1 MGRVTRTR
9 LSAGALVIAN
19 AIPLLGV
26 ALWGWPLGKIMAP
39 YWIESAIIGAFN
51 VVKML
56 MISPVGGLFLG
67 AFFCVHF
74 GIFMLVHGMFV
85 AVFFVA
91 DRAMDGGEAAPLAL
105 LALLE
110 WEFWILL
117 ASHAFSFVLH
127 WLLGNEREGREL
139 HEQMMLPYGRIIVM
153 HVTILIGGM
162 LVLFLQEPLP
172 VMALFVALKTAVDLA
187 AHRREHLTPSP
198 AAAPPH
204 PPAP

>member
-1 MGRVTRTR
+1 MNRVTRTR

-26 ALWGWPLGKIMAP
+26 ALWGWPLGKIMAL
-39 YWIESAIIGAFN
+39 YWVESAIIGAFN

-85 AVFFVA
+85 AIFFVA
-91 DRAMDGGEAAPLAL
+91 DGASGGVETGPAAL

-110 WEFWILL
+110 WEFWILV

-127 WLLGNEREGREL
+127 WLIGDERRGRAL

-153 HVTILIGGM
+153 HVTILVGGM
-162 LVLFLQEPLP
+162 LVLFLRGGCSVSLE
-172 VMALFVALKTAVDLA
+172 VDSLA
-187 AHRREHLTPSP
+187 FLGGLVFLRA
-198 AAAPPH
+198 
-204 PPAP
+204 